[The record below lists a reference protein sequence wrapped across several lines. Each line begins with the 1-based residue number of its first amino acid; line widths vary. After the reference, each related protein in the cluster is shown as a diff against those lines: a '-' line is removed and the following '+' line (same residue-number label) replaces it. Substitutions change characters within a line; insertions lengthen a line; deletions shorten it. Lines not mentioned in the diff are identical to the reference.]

1 MDKPLKC
8 SFCGRGEDEVD
19 KLVAGTGGRT
29 LNPSVYI
36 CDRCVEK
43 ANRIMASADADGPD
57 PGNGS
62 SDRNDAWDDS

>member
-29 LNPSVYI
+29 LSPSVYI

-43 ANRIMASADADGPD
+43 ANKIMASDETGGPD

-62 SDRNDAWDDS
+62 SDHNDTWDES